1 MKFKVTIF
9 VLMAML
15 IGGGVT
21 FYLQSISEKEPAA
34 SVTLTPTPTPTYT
47 PASTITPAPS
57 VTPIT
62 IAGLL
67 CFNESTE
74 ALRSS
79 DVESGCLDGEQ
90 SLGASPIVR
99 PAVRPTGLNSILW
112 VRFLAAQVAA
122 RKAGF
127 PLYLTSGYRSYASQE
142 KLFANAVKKYGTEAE
157 ASKWVLPANIS
168 HHPWGL
174 ALDINYPN
182 DPVSTKWLEVNGY
195 IYGLCRAYEN
205 EWWHFEGLT
214 TPGDPC
220 PPRLIDASE
229 EE

>member
-1 MKFKVTIF
+1 MKIKVAIF
-9 VLMAML
+9 VLVAIL

-21 FYLQSISEKEPAA
+21 FYLVNLSGNEPLVIAA
-34 SVTLTPTPTPTYT
+34 SPTPTPTPT
-47 PASTITPAPS
+47 PAI
-57 VTPIT
+57 IH
-62 IAGLL
+62 LL

-74 ALRSS
+74 VLRSS
-79 DVESGCLDGEQ
+79 DVESGCSDGEQ
-90 SLGASPIVR
+90 SLGASRIDR
-99 PAVRPTGLNSILW
+99 PAERPTDLNPILMT
-112 VRFLAAQVAA
+112 RFLAAQAA
-122 RKAGF
+122 AKKAGF
-127 PLYLTSGYRSYASQE
+127 PLHITSGYRSYALQE
-142 KLFANAVKKYGTEAE
+142 RLFANAVKKYGTEAK

-205 EWWHFEGLT
+205 EWWHFEGIT
-214 TPGDPC
+214 TPGEPC
-220 PPRLIDASE
+220 PPRLIDASVE